1 MVGSQPGQIV
11 HETPISKITSAK
23 YTGGVAQEVECLI
36 CKVPAL
42 QVQSPE
48 FKLQSYQKIVLKKE
62 MVHV

>member
-1 MVGSQPGQIV
+1 
-11 HETPISKITSAK
+11 
-23 YTGGVAQEVECLI
+23 VAQEVECLI